1 MFADWI
7 VCLILCCSKML
18 NSSRIWERFVAEVI
32 RDEDVILGSWLL
44 GKAKAFVVGESRL
57 VGKGTF
63 PNLPLQVRM

>member
-1 MFADWI
+1 
-7 VCLILCCSKML
+7 ML